1 MPGRMRHGGS
11 FVNKLRLASIALV
24 IVALVVLQQLGVL
37 QSFAEPARLKQAIL
51 DLGAWGQ
58 LTFVISY
65 TLLQP
70 IGVPGTVFVWAAPL
84 IWAWPEAYALSMTG
98 SMTASVAGFSLAR
111 FIGREWLSDRL
122 PARAQ
127 KYATALE
134 QRAFTTVVV
143 LRFLFWMPQWLHV
156 FLGVSRVPFWTHFW
170 GTLLG
175 YAIPLLLVSMFGEAL
190 FLLARKAPLELWIA
204 LGIATVLLLAVA
216 WFVAQRRRRHEAKR
230 LPVPTP
236 RS

>member
-1 MPGRMRHGGS
+1 MRHRGPL
-11 FVNKLRLASIALV
+11 VNKLRLAIIALV
-24 IVALVVLQQLGVL
+24 VVALVALQQLGL
-37 QSFAEPARLKQAIL
+37 LESFADPARLKQAIL

-58 LTFVISY
+58 LTFVVSY

-84 IWAWPEAYALSMTG
+84 IWAWPTAYALSMTG
-98 SMTASVAGFSLAR
+98 SMTASVVGFSLAR
-111 FIGREWLSDRL
+111 FIGREWLAGKL

-127 KYATALE
+127 KYAVTLE

-156 FLGVSRVPFWTHFW
+156 FLGVSTVPFWTHFW

-175 YAIPLLLVSMFGEAL
+175 YALPLLVVSLFGEAL
-190 FLLARKAPLELWIA
+190 FVLARQAPPALWIGLA
-204 LGIATVLLLAVA
+204 LATVGLVVA
-216 WFVAQRRRRHEAKR
+216 GWIVAQRRRRQSTE
-230 LPVPTP
+230 
-236 RS
+236 